1 LPAEDV
7 IKCIMDGQWHDICD
21 IENTLDKPT
30 DVVAKVLNFYEKFG
44 FVEFDEA
51 RRKVIIPMKIRE
63 IFL

>member
-1 LPAEDV
+1 MPAEDV
-7 IKCIMDGQWHDICD
+7 IKCIMDGQWHDIRD

-44 FVEFDEA
+44 FVEFDGA

-63 IFL
+63 LFQ